1 MKRWWVV
8 VLVVALLAVG
18 VWQVQARQGRA
29 EEAQQWQTAKVTRG
43 TLQASVSASGMV
55 RAHQGAVLSWQTTGI
70 VGHVNVAL
78 GDEVTQDQ
86 VLADLREDSWPQAI
100 LQARVSLLNAQ
111 KQLQDLRDAAD
122 LKYAQALQ
130 ALATAER
137 QLDRAQ
143 NHYDTLVDW
152 DEDEAQEEYEKWRN
166 MVISLQRSLNN
177 PKTPPQMKP
186 AIRTQLEIARERERI
201 AKANLDGPSDLDLQE
216 ARAAVALAQAQVNQ
230 AKRDIQRWKDGP
242 PQDQVAI
249 LEAQIAA
256 AQATLDLTRLKAPFD
271 GVVTDV
277 RLSPGDMVAPGT
289 LAFRV
294 DDLSNLYVDVDL
306 SELDVATVAVGQEV
320 TLTFDALAGKTFHG
334 VVDEV
339 ALAGTQARPGGAVN
353 FRVTV
358 RLTDK
363 SSAIRPGMTAAVTI
377 HTTRVDD
384 ALLVPAR
391 AVRVRDGRSVVFLLQ
406 NGEPTPVEV
415 TLGATSGEF
424 VQIVSG
430 DVKEGD
436 LVVLNPPA
444 ESFNFFG
451 GQ

>member
-1 MKRWWVV
+1 MKRWWLV
-8 VLVVALLAVG
+8 VLVVVVLAGV
-18 VWQVQARQGRA
+18 VWQVQARQGRTA
-29 EEAQQWQTAKVTRG
+29 QSQQWQTAKITRG

-55 RAHQGAVLSWQTTGI
+55 RAQQGAVLTWQTTGI
-70 VGHVNVAL
+70 VGAVHVRL
-78 GDEVTQDQ
+78 GDPVTQDQ
-86 VLADLREDSWPQAI
+86 VLATLRPDSWPQAI

-111 KQLQDLRDAAD
+111 KQRQDLLDTAE

-130 ALATAER
+130 SLATAER

-143 NHYDTLVDW
+143 NHYDTLKDW
-152 DEDEAQEEYEKWRN
+152 DEDDAQETYEKWHN
-166 MVISLQRSLNN
+166 MVISLQRSLND

-216 ARAAVALAQAQVNQ
+216 AQAAVVLAQAQVNQ
-230 AKRDIQRWKDGP
+230 AKREIQRWKDGP
-242 PQDQVAI
+242 PRDQLAI
-249 LEAQIAA
+249 LDAQIAA
-256 AQATLDLTRLKAPFD
+256 AQATLDLARLKAPFD

-277 RLSPGDMVAPGT
+277 RISPGDMVTPGT

-294 DDLSNLYVDVDL
+294 DDLSDLYVDVDL
-306 SELDVATVAVGQEV
+306 SELDVATVSVGQDV
-320 TLTFDALAGKTFHG
+320 TLTFDALPGKTFHG

-339 ALAGTQARPGGAVN
+339 ALAGTQPRPGAAVS

-363 SSAIRPGMTAAVTI
+363 SPAIRPGMTAAVTI
-377 HTTRVDD
+377 HTTRIEN

-391 AVRVRDGRSVVFLLQ
+391 AVRVRNDHPVVFLLQ
-406 NGEPTPVEV
+406 NGEPQPVEV
-415 TLGATSGEF
+415 TLGATSGEY

-430 DVKEGD
+430 PVQEGD
-436 LVVLNPPA
+436 QVVLNPPA

>member
-8 VLVVALLAVG
+8 VLLVALLAVG
-18 VWQVQARQGRA
+18 VWQVQAQQGRA
-29 EEAQQWQTAKVTRG
+29 EEAQQWQTAKITRG

-55 RAHQGAVLSWQTTGI
+55 RAHQGAALLWQTTGI

-78 GDEVTQDQ
+78 GDEVTRDQ
-86 VLADLREDSWPQAI
+86 VLADLREDSWPQSI

-152 DEDEAQEEYEKWRN
+152 DKDKAQEEYEKWRN
-166 MVISLQRSLNN
+166 MVISLQRSLND

-186 AIRTQLEIARERERI
+186 ALRTQLEVARERERL
-201 AKANLDGPSDLDLQE
+201 AKANLKGPSDLDLQE

-230 AKRDIQRWKDGP
+230 ARRDIQRWKDGP

-256 AQATLDLTRLKAPFD
+256 AQATLDLARLKAPFD
-271 GVVTDV
+271 GVVTDA
-277 RLSPGDMVAPGT
+277 RLSPGDMVAPGM

-320 TLTFDALAGKTFHG
+320 MLTFDALAGKTFHG

-339 ALAGTQARPGGAVN
+339 ALAGTQERPGGAVN

-363 SSAIRPGMTAAVTI
+363 SSAIRPGMTAAVAI

-391 AVRVRDGRSVVFLLQ
+391 AIRVRSGRSVVFLLQ
-406 NGEPTPVEV
+406 DDKPTPVEV

-430 DVKEGD
+430 NVKEGD